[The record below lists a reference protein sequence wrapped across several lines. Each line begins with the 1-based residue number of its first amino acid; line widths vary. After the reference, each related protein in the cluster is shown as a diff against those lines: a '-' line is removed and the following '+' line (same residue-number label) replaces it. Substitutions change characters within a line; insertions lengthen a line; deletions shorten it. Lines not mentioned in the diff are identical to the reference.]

1 MKNKIIEILNS
12 VRPEFDFSQETDF
25 ISRGLLDSF
34 DMVSLVTT
42 LDEQFSI
49 SIDGI
54 DILPENFETLE
65 SIENVLKR
73 NGAV

>member
-1 MKNKIIEILNS
+1 MKSKIIEILNS
-12 VRPEFDFSQETDF
+12 IRPEFDFSQENNF
-25 ISRGLLDSF
+25 ISSGILDSF
-34 DMVSLVTT
+34 DMVSLVTS

-49 SIDGI
+49 SIDGT

-65 SIENVLKR
+65 SIENVLKK

>member
-34 DMVSLVTT
+34 DMVSLVTS

-49 SIDGI
+49 SIDGT
-54 DILPENFETLE
+54 DILPENFETLD
-65 SIENVLKR
+65 SIENVLKK
-73 NGAV
+73 NGAA

>member
-1 MKNKIIEILNS
+1 
-12 VRPEFDFSQETDF
+12 
-25 ISRGLLDSF
+25 
-34 DMVSLVTT
+34 VTT

-49 SIDGI
+49 SIDGT